1 MQKCSS
7 TMCCTTNSS
16 CDASVYAAFFMEGM
30 RDRDYDAVIR
40 SWDQGCIELVSEIV
54 MFAWLLV
61 RLVDAAVLARN
72 DSFGFPGVLAYE
84 VCNPFGQWIADHVI
98 DKSEMPSE
106 QECAHWL
113 ATEVIAFFSQ
123 GEDAK
128 HIAAITA
135 AVNVANSA
143 PQPSMLAT
151 SVGNNTNEIVI
162 TM

>member
-1 MQKCSS
+1 MSCA
-7 TMCCTTNSS
+7 TNST

-54 MFAWLLV
+54 VFARLLV
-61 RLVDAAVLARN
+61 RLVDAAVLAHN
-72 DSFGFPGVLAYE
+72 DSFGVPGVFAYE

-135 AVNVANSA
+135 AINVAKSA
-143 PQPSMLAT
+143 HQPSMRAT
-151 SVGNNTNEIVI
+151 SAGNYTNTVVKA
-162 TM
+162 T